1 MIGHF
6 TTFAAA
12 AKQLT
17 DPFTTC
23 QQMGGGLF
31 CRKTDKKSN
40 YQSFDIQASRWLKD
54 LSIKQLNR
62 TRSIPIE
69 RLS

>member
-23 QQMGGGLF
+23 QQMTYQMGGGSFSAEKLI
-31 CRKTDKKSN
+31 KSPIIN
-40 YQSFDIQASRWLKD
+40 LLISKQAGG
-54 LSIKQLNR
+54 
-62 TRSIPIE
+62 
-69 RLS
+69 